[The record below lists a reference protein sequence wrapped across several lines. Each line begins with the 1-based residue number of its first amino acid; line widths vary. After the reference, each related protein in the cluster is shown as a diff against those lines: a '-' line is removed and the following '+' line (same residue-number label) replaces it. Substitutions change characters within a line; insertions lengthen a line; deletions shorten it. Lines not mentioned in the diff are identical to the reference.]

1 MNIYMYN
8 LFSVVVS
15 NIKNIIVDTI
25 LNSIEKSKEKTM
37 EKTKEFKTILSN
49 QIQKYELDTKVFDW
63 LLFCTNQTN
72 STVRYLNNVYDS
84 NPKIQ
89 KMVDLSVYFFRY
101 VYCTITNQKIQPMK
115 TNWICTSVLMKRNMN
130 LVGEELYFNDTYEY
144 MNTNEFMDPLNE
156 FCGDISSIVASTDN
170 ILEGMITMK
179 MGDQYIN
186 RIFFNKNEAKIETEL
201 PLVPSKHRFI
211 SVKYSHPNMD
221 EPIFIDIDT
230 QYYYAN
236 NEILSPLFIKRYLE
250 YQPLVYDFD
259 MNYEVEIMDNDINN
273 YKINS
278 KQYILLAD
286 STYVIKNIE

>member
-1 MNIYMYN
+1 MLDN
-8 LFSVVVS
+8 LLFGKKIMGV
-15 NIKNIIVDTI
+15 IEFFENIII
-25 LNSIEKSKEKTM
+25 MNF
-37 EKTKEFKTILSN
+37 EKTKAKIEKRTTEIKTTVMN
-49 QIQKYELDTKVFDW
+49 QIQKYELDVKSFEW
-63 LLFCTNQTN
+63 FLFCVNQSNKIINYFDRIYET
-72 STVRYLNNVYDS
+72 

-89 KMVDLSVYFFRY
+89 KITDHFIYFLKY
-101 VYCTITNQKIQPMK
+101 VYSAISNQKIEPMK
-115 TNWICTSVLMKRNMN
+115 TNWICTSVLMKRNTN
-130 LVGEELYFNDTYEY
+130 LVGEEIYFNETYEY

-156 FCGDISSIVASTDN
+156 SCGDISSIVDSSDN

-186 RIFFNKNEAKIETEL
+186 RIFFNKNEAKVETEL

-211 SVKYSHPNMD
+211 SVKYKHPNMD

-236 NEILSPLFIKRYLE
+236 NEILSPLFVKRYLE
-250 YQPLVYDFD
+250 YQPLTYDFD
-259 MNYEVEIMDNDINN
+259 MDYELEVMDNDINN
-273 YKINS
+273 YKITS